1 VFVVIRIAMRLGI
14 IIGSLFY
21 FVLFHSI
28 QFQFVCLFVYYVLH
42 ITYIKPYTTT
52 RKVKK
57 YKKSFLQS
65 YSTLKNVPTL
75 ASCSFNVHGQILRIF
90 NRGHQHTFNKKLSRC

>member
-1 VFVVIRIAMRLGI
+1 MFVVIRIAMRLGI

-57 YKKSFLQS
+57 YKKVFYKVILLSKMCQLWQAAV
-65 YSTLKNVPTL
+65 STCTDK
-75 ASCSFNVHGQILRIF
+75 F
-90 NRGHQHTFNKKLSRC
+90 